1 VGPAGDGI
9 FGRLVSPATGQP
21 STAETKFSSV
31 AGLAA
36 NPAIAGA
43 ANGGFAVAWEA
54 ADGSSQG
61 VFARLFTKAV
71 APRGA
76 EFRVNTTV
84 QGLQRRPALTADSNT
99 GGWLM
104 VWQGQAGSIKD
115 SHVYGQ
121 FLGAAG
127 SFVGPQIRISKGVA
141 QGQVS
146 PSVAAVAGGHFL
158 VTWLDYN
165 DIFPVGLF
173 GVELDKLGTAVGPE
187 VEINSAAI
195 NAQTRTSIGVSPR
208 GGILVPWEG
217 FTTSQ
222 AAPGIS
228 ARRVEL

>member
-1 VGPAGDGI
+1 M
-9 FGRLVSPATGQP
+9 SPATGQP
-21 STAETKFSSV
+21 TTGETKLSSV
-31 AGLAA
+31 PGLAA

-54 ADGSSQG
+54 VDGSSQG
-61 VFARLFTKAV
+61 VFARLFAKSA

-76 EFRVNTTV
+76 EFRVNSTV

-99 GGWLM
+99 GGWLL

-121 FLGAAG
+121 FLGAGG
-127 SFVGPQIRISKGVA
+127 SFIGPQIRVSKGVA

-158 VTWLDYN
+158 VTWLDYH

-173 GVELDKLGTAVGPE
+173 GVEIDKLGAAVGAE
-187 VEINSAAI
+187 VEINTEAI
-195 NAQTRTSIGVSPR
+195 NAHTRTSIAVSANGGV
-208 GGILVPWEG
+208 LVPWEG

-222 AAPGIS
+222 VAPGIS
-228 ARRVEL
+228 ARRIEL